1 MSNIREKEIL
11 PDELYTAEALGHLGH
26 VGLLAMPPLV
36 DLGLNLGV
44 NLDLN
49 LKDARRVSEGED
61 GAGGPQATPSA
72 VGSGGGLPGLLV
84 EDDGEVG
91 EGLVGDTVD
100 PSEGSQCLS
109 WGRSSWARQRQA
121 CRRNGGHEDNYGER
135 QG

>member
-1 MSNIREKEIL
+1 MSNIREKKIL

-36 DLGLNLGV
+36 DLG
-44 NLDLN
+44 LN

-100 PSEGSQCLS
+100 PSEGSQCLG
-109 WGRSSWARQRQA
+109 WGRSLVGATA
-121 CRRNGGHEDNYGER
+121 AGL
-135 QG
+135 

>member
-1 MSNIREKEIL
+1 
-11 PDELYTAEALGHLGH
+11 
-26 VGLLAMPPLV
+26 MPPLV
-36 DLGLNLGV
+36 DLGLNLG
-44 NLDLN
+44 LN
-49 LKDARRVSEGED
+49 LNLNLGGEED

-100 PSEGSQCLS
+100 PSEGSQCLG

-121 CRRNGGHEDNYGER
+121 CRGNGGYEDNYGER

>member
-1 MSNIREKEIL
+1 MGGE
-11 PDELYTAEALGHLGH
+11 
-26 VGLLAMPPLV
+26 
-36 DLGLNLGV
+36 
-44 NLDLN
+44 
-49 LKDARRVSEGED
+49 ED

-72 VGSGGGLPGLLV
+72 VGSGGRLPGGSLV
-84 EDDGEVG
+84 GDVVEGG
-91 EGLVGDTVD
+91 EGLIGDTVD

>member
-1 MSNIREKEIL
+1 
-11 PDELYTAEALGHLGH
+11 
-26 VGLLAMPPLV
+26 MPPLV
-36 DLGLNLGV
+36 DLGLNLGF

-84 EDDGEVG
+84 EDDGEGG

-109 WGRSSWARQRQA
+109 WGRSSWRDSGRLVE
-121 CRRNGGHEDNYGER
+121 NGGHEDNYGER